1 MEREIVPVELAVGR
15 AIAHD
20 LTLIDPESGFK
31 GAKFRRG
38 HTIRPEDVPVL
49 QRMGKSNISFLRMA
63 PGEVHEDDA
72 ALRIGRR
79 VAGDGVALRGPEEGK
94 CSLVAER
101 DGLLVYRD
109 EDIDFVND
117 DPDWLFTTLP
127 NKVRVGRGK
136 TVAAFRIGPLMVR
149 EEQVARVEGI
159 GPLSVLPWRRLKTAL
174 VTTGRELYEGTVKDA
189 FQPKLREKLAGYGG
203 EFLGGRVVPD
213 DLSVIQEAISGWLDE
228 GAELVLCTGGMSVDA
243 DDMTPSAIRAVCDS
257 VLFRRTPVIPGANL
271 MLAAKDGAFVLGV
284 PASAVFIER
293 TSLDIL
299 LDRLFAGVPPDGK
312 EVRGWGRGGLCAH
325 CDSCG
330 YPRCAFAAR

>member
-15 AIAHD
+15 VIAHD

-49 QRMGKSNISFLRMA
+49 KRMGKSNISFLRMT

-72 ALRIGRR
+72 ALRVGRR
-79 VAGDGVALRGPEEGK
+79 VAGDGVVMLGPEEGK

-127 NKVRVGRGK
+127 NKVRVRKGE
-136 TVAAFRIGPLMVR
+136 TVAAFRIGPLIVQ
-149 EEQVARVEGI
+149 EEQVARVENI
-159 GPLSVLPWRRLKTAL
+159 GQISVLQWLRLKTAL
-174 VTTGRELYEGTVKDA
+174 VTTGRELYEGIVKDA
-189 FQPKLREKLAGYGG
+189 FQPKLLEKLAVYGG
-203 EFLGGRVVPD
+203 EFLGGRTVPD
-213 DLSVIQEAISGWLDE
+213 DRSSIESAISGLLDE
-228 GAELVLCTGGMSVDA
+228 EADLVLCTGGMSVDA
-243 DDMTPSAIRAVCDS
+243 DDMTPSAIRAVCDT
-257 VLFRRTPVIPGANL
+257 VLFRRMSVIPGANL
-271 MLAAKDGAFVLGV
+271 MLAAKGGAFVLGV

-312 EVRGWGRGGLCAH
+312 EVRGWGRGGLCAR

>member
-1 MEREIVPVELAVGR
+1 MERETVPVELAVGR
-15 AIAHD
+15 VIAHD

-49 QRMGKSNISFLRMA
+49 KRMGKSNISFLRMA

-72 ALRIGRR
+72 ALRVGRR
-79 VAGDGVALRGPEEGK
+79 VVGDGVSLHGPEEGK

-117 DPDWLFTTLP
+117 DPDWLFTTLR
-127 NKVRVGRGK
+127 NKVRVGKGK
-136 TVAAFRIGPLMVR
+136 TVAAFRIGPLTVR

-159 GPLSVLPWRRLKTAL
+159 GPVSVLPWRRLKAAL
-174 VTTGRELYEGTVKDA
+174 VTTGRELYEGSVKDA
-189 FQPKLREKLAGYGG
+189 FQPRLMKKLAGYGG
-203 EFLGGRVVPD
+203 EFLGACVVPD
-213 DLSVIQEAISGWLDE
+213 DRSAIEGAISSWLDK

-257 VLFRRTPVIPGANL
+257 VLFRRMPVMPGANL
-271 MLAAKDGAFVLGV
+271 MCAVQGGAFVLGV
-284 PASAVFIER
+284 PAAAVFIER

-330 YPRCAFAAR
+330 YP